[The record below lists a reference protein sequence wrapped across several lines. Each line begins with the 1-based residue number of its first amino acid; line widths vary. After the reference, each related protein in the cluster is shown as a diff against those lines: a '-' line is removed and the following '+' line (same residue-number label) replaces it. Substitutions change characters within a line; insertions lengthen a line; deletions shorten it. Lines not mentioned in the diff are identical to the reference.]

1 MRGQMAG
8 HGLTVRGPT
17 PTIPRL
23 MSAEVPETLDAWRM
37 VTARRSFNG
46 RLPLAEMARLR
57 DLLADTEGEAR
68 FSLEFDQDIL
78 QLPFAELRVDV
89 ELPLVCQ
96 RSLQRFLHP
105 VTLTQRYALVRA
117 GDADD
122 EEVEA
127 SLLSDY
133 EVLQLADDGLLRPA
147 ALVEDELILA
157 VPLVPVQPGSESVE
171 RDWPVT
177 QEEEV
182 RTNPFAALAA
192 LKKI

>member
-1 MRGQMAG
+1 
-8 HGLTVRGPT
+8 
-17 PTIPRL
+17 
-23 MSAEVPETLDAWRM
+23 M
-37 VTARRSFNG
+37 VTARRRFNG

-57 DLLADTEGEAR
+57 DLLADTEGEAL

-78 QLPFAELRVDV
+78 QLPFAELRIDA

-177 QEEEV
+177 EEDEV

>member
-1 MRGQMAG
+1 M
-8 HGLTVRGPT
+8 
-17 PTIPRL
+17 
-23 MSAEVPETLDAWRM
+23 
-37 VTARRSFNG
+37 
-46 RLPLAEMARLR
+46 
-57 DLLADTEGEAR
+57 
-68 FSLEFDQDIL
+68 
-78 QLPFAELRVDV
+78 
-89 ELPLVCQ
+89 
-96 RSLQRFLHP
+96 
-105 VTLTQRYALVRA
+105 RA

-177 QEEEV
+177 GEDEV

>member
-1 MRGQMAG
+1 
-8 HGLTVRGPT
+8 
-17 PTIPRL
+17 
-23 MSAEVPETLDAWRM
+23 M
-37 VTARRSFNG
+37 VAARRSFNG
-46 RLPLAEMARLR
+46 RLPLAAMARLR

-78 QLPFAELRVDV
+78 QLPFAELRIDA

-96 RSLQRFLHP
+96 RSLQRFLQP
-105 VTLTQRYALVRA
+105 VTLTQRFALVRG
-117 GDADD
+117 GDVDE

-133 EVLQLADDGLLRPA
+133 EILQLADDGLLRPA

-177 QEEEV
+177 EEEDV

>member
-1 MRGQMAG
+1 
-8 HGLTVRGPT
+8 
-17 PTIPRL
+17 
-23 MSAEVPETLDAWRM
+23 M
-37 VTARRSFNG
+37 VTARRRFNG

-57 DLLADTEGEAR
+57 DLLADTEGEAL

-78 QLPFAELRVDV
+78 QLPFAELRIDA

-177 QEEEV
+177 GEDEV

>member
-1 MRGQMAG
+1 MGTCFGFDSAG
-8 HGLTVRGPT
+8 SAPYHSA
-17 PTIPRL
+17 L

-37 VTARRSFNG
+37 VAARRSFKG
-46 RLPLAEMARLR
+46 RLPLAAMARLR

-68 FSLEFDQDIL
+68 FSLEFDQDVL
-78 QLPFAELRVDV
+78 QVPFAELRVDA

-96 RSLQRFLHP
+96 RSLQRFLQP
-105 VTLTQRYALVRA
+105 VSLVQRFGLIRGSEDGMEAE
-117 GDADD
+117 DA
-122 EEVEA
+122 EA
-127 SLLSDY
+127 SLLPDY

-147 ALVEDELILA
+147 ELVEDELILA

-177 QEEEV
+177 AEEEV

-192 LKKI
+192 LKKT